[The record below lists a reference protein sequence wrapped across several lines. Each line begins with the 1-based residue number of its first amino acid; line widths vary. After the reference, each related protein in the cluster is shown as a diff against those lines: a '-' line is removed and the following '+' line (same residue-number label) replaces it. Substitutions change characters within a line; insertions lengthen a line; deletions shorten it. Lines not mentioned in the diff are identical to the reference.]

1 MVVPSRGGETDED
14 IIKEAQPHLE
24 YCLSVANKQPT
35 KTPYLAGD
43 ECSLADL
50 FVAPILFWLNM
61 IPEGQEALKGK
72 VALNAWFAKLNE
84 RQSFVATVPPMPEQ
98 EQAAE

>member
-1 MVVPSRGGETDED
+1 
-14 IIKEAQPHLE
+14 
-24 YCLSVANKQPT
+24 
-35 KTPYLAGD
+35 
-43 ECSLADL
+43 
-50 FVAPILFWLNM
+50 M